1 MTRDLLE
8 LLDWLLARQVTHVAM
23 ESTDVYWKPVWNI
36 LEGQVEVV
44 LVNAQHIKTVHGRK
58 TDTQDCE
65 WIADLLHH
73 GLLRGSFVPPEP
85 IRDLRDLTRYRAIL
99 SQETTAPSPDPG
111 S

>member
-1 MTRDLLE
+1 LLTQQN
-8 LLDWLLARQVTHVAM
+8 LHPLRFYT
-23 ESTDVYWKPVWNI
+23 
-36 LEGQVEVV
+36 
-44 LVNAQHIKTVHGRK
+44 IKFTSPR
-58 TDTQDCE
+58 
-65 WIADLLHH
+65 IADLLHH